1 MEDYKFLIYIALFI
15 IYSLFK
21 VLNKKKPATRQKTQG
36 NSESTTS
43 RPGKSFEDII
53 RELSGEAPV
62 REEEIEYQETRPIK
76 DQVKERVLDQ
86 HVDGEDFENAD
97 DTLKELYKKGERLK
111 SINELVDFKEVE
123 KSTIRFE
130 EFDEAPEE
138 NTFARE
144 IREGLSDA
152 NSAKKAI
159 IYAEILNR
167 KY

>member
-21 VLNKKKPATRQKTQG
+21 ALNKKKPVTRQKTQD
-36 NSESTTS
+36 NSEPSTS

-53 RELSGEAPV
+53 RELSGEAP
-62 REEEIEYQETRPIK
+62 RDQRGLEFEEAKPLK
-76 DQVKERVLDQ
+76 NQVEERVLDQ
-86 HVDGEDFENAD
+86 DVDEEDFKNAD
-97 DTLKELYKKGERLK
+97 ETLKELYKKGERLK

-123 KSTIRFE
+123 KSTSRFE

-144 IREGLSDA
+144 IREGLSDP